1 MILNKICLK
10 NIKMS
15 LKIGD
20 VVTYLS
26 ETWTVQS
33 MKSLGISKSL
43 VLSKGTKT
51 LTELENERKFEKDS
65 SNNTIIKRP
74 IIISVYGHKMDSV
87 TKVSN

>member
-1 MILNKICLK
+1 VILNKICLK

-65 SNNTIIKRP
+65 NNNIIIKRP